1 MFLNSKCRLKA
12 MRRDFFIYLVSG
24 NTEPAYSG
32 QAQQQSKACAVRKV
46 AKHCA
51 DLEKYYFRDR
61 AAAWSLAPPPDWS
74 LCNIVSS
81 QAAPPRTG
89 WLKL

>member
-1 MFLNSKCRLKA
+1 

-24 NTEPAYSG
+24 NTEPSYSG

-61 AAAWSLAPPPDWS
+61 AQQLGAWLLP
-74 LCNIVSS
+74 L
-81 QAAPPRTG
+81 TG
-89 WLKL
+89 PSVTLYPARRRHLGLVG